1 MMINKYK
8 EKFMIWK
15 LHYRAEILIASV
27 AFVLGAII
35 F

>member
-1 MMINKYK
+1 MINKYK
-8 EKFMIWK
+8 ERFMIWQ
-15 LHYRAEILIASV
+15 LHNRKEIIIAVV

>member
-1 MMINKYK
+1 MINKYK
-8 EKFMIWK
+8 EKFMIWQ
-15 LHYRAEILIASV
+15 LMYRTEIIIASV